1 MFDELIDQAIQD
13 ATVDPD
19 GLRLYRVKFND
30 AGEFF
35 GVTQVNE
42 AS

>member
-1 MFDELIDQAIQD
+1 MFDQLIDQAIQD

-19 GLRLYRVKFND
+19 GSRLYRVKFND

-35 GVTQVNE
+35 GVTQIE
-42 AS
+42 EES